1 MIIIAIIA
9 QIAKNVKICYS
20 EIKFKQGKNMAE
32 KAKKVEEKPASATSK
47 VKGIAKAGL
56 GKAKN
61 HGGGF
66 MQFIREQNI
75 VGLAVGL
82 VLGTHAG
89 ALVNSLINNVFMP
102 PIGLLLG
109 STEGL
114 KGWTIALGDT
124 GAVLSLGAF
133 LNDLINFIIL
143 ALVIY
148 IVIKAL
154 KLDVKK

>member
-1 MIIIAIIA
+1 MADTKEKTKEA
-9 QIAKNVKICYS
+9 AKA
-20 EIKFKQGKNMAE
+20 GL
-32 KAKKVEEKPASATSK
+32 SK
-47 VKGIAKAGL
+47 VKGGAS
-56 GKAKN
+56 
-61 HGGGF
+61 GF
-66 MQFIREQNI
+66 MTFIKEQNI

-89 ALVNSLINNVFMP
+89 ALVNSLVNNVFMP

-109 STEGL
+109 STDGL
-114 KGWTIALGDT
+114 RGWTIPLGDS
-124 GAVLSLGAF
+124 GASMALGAF

-143 ALVIY
+143 AFVIY

>member
-1 MIIIAIIA
+1 MA
-9 QIAKNVKICYS
+9 NVTKVKAG
-20 EIKFKQGKNMAE
+20 EKEEKAE
-32 KAKKVEEKPASATSK
+32 KAEK
-47 VKGIAKAGL
+47 KGIVSAGAS
-56 GKAKN
+56 KIK
-61 HGGGF
+61 GGTSGF
-66 MQFIREQNI
+66 MTFIKEQNI

-89 ALVNSLINNVFMP
+89 ALVNSLVNNVFMP

-114 KGWTIALGDT
+114 KGWTVPLGNT
-124 GAVLSLGAF
+124 GAVLALGAF

-143 ALVIY
+143 AFVIY
-148 IVIKAL
+148 LVIKAL

>member
-1 MIIIAIIA
+1 M
-9 QIAKNVKICYS
+9 AKVTKVKA
-20 EIKFKQGKNMAE
+20 GE
-32 KAKKVEEKPASATSK
+32 KEEKEEKKSVVSAGVSKLKGGTS
-47 VKGIAKAGL
+47 
-56 GKAKN
+56 
-61 HGGGF
+61 GF
-66 MQFIREQNI
+66 MTFIKEQNI

-89 ALVNSLINNVFMP
+89 ALVNSLVNNVFMP

-114 KGWTIALGDT
+114 RGWTIALGDT
-124 GAVLSLGAF
+124 GAEMALGAF

-143 ALVIY
+143 AFVIY
-148 IVIKAL
+148 IVIKLL

>member
-1 MIIIAIIA
+1 
-9 QIAKNVKICYS
+9 
-20 EIKFKQGKNMAE
+20 MAE
-32 KAKKVEEKPASATSK
+32 KAKKTTKVEDKKAEEKKQAK
-47 VKGIAKAGL
+47 DYAKAGL
-56 GKAKN
+56 GKLKS
-61 HGGGF
+61 GGSGF

-102 PIGLLLG
+102 PLGLLLG
-109 STEGL
+109 SKEGL
-114 KGWTIALGDT
+114 VGWTIPLGDT
-124 GAVLSLGAF
+124 GAEMALGAF

-154 KLDVKK
+154 KLDVKKK

>member
-1 MIIIAIIA
+1 M
-9 QIAKNVKICYS
+9 AKEAAKEETSSKKGGIVK
-20 EIKFKQGKNMAE
+20 GGAE
-32 KAKKVEEKPASATSK
+32 KLKGGAS
-47 VKGIAKAGL
+47 
-56 GKAKN
+56 
-61 HGGGF
+61 GF
-66 MQFIREQNI
+66 MTFIKEQNI

-89 ALVNSLINNVFMP
+89 ALVNSLVNNVFMP

-114 KGWTIALGDT
+114 KGWSVEIGST
-124 GAVLSLGAF
+124 GASIALGAF

-143 ALVIY
+143 AFVIY

>member
-1 MIIIAIIA
+1 
-9 QIAKNVKICYS
+9 
-20 EIKFKQGKNMAE
+20 MAE
-32 KAKKVEEKPASATSK
+32 KAKKATEKATGAADK
-47 VKGIAKAGL
+47 VKGLAQAGL
-56 GKAKN
+56 GKAKS

-89 ALVNSLINNVFMP
+89 ALVNSLVNNVFMP

-114 KGWTIALGDT
+114 KGWTVALGDT
-124 GAVLSLGAF
+124 GAVLALGAF

-143 ALVIY
+143 AFVIY